1 MLLEKSPEYW
11 AREATIDELQDQ
23 VRNLVTWTEQVAE
36 VLDFAYV
43 ERSMRVLSR
52 TQAGAQDEAVALA
65 DHLERVAHDSVR
77 ADLAKLRRPYHARWR
92 MLSEIM
98 HRCATR
104 LEVPH
109 KILARKH
116 VREIL
121 LYLYSAGGS
130 VAQGDLTIIPNE
142 GQRSAT
148 LKLMEQWD
156 LVERRADG
164 TTRIVSITDLGRLA
178 ISEEIASQSAAAAQ
192 GQRAGHARSAS
203 TLERGCTYMY
213 AVS

>member
-1 MLLEKSPEYW
+1 MLLERSPEYW
-11 AREATIDELQDQ
+11 AREATIEELQTE
-23 VRNLVTWTEQVAE
+23 VRNLLSWTEQVAE

-52 TQAGAQDEAVALA
+52 TQVGSREDALALA

-77 ADLAKLRRPYHARWR
+77 IELEKLRRPYHTRWR
-92 MLSEIM
+92 MLSELM
-98 HRCATR
+98 HRCAMH

-109 KILARKH
+109 RILDRRH

-121 LYLYSAGGS
+121 LRLFTAGGT
-130 VAQGDLTIIPNE
+130 VAQGELTMIPNE

-156 LVERRADG
+156 LVKRHADG
-164 TTRIVSITDLGRLA
+164 TARIVSITDLGRLA
-178 ISEEIASQSAAAAQ
+178 ISKEVEQS
-192 GQRAGHARSAS
+192 GTREPRARTAT

>member
-11 AREATIDELQDQ
+11 AREATIDELQTQ
-23 VRNLVTWTEQVAE
+23 VRNLATWTEQVAE

-52 TQAGAQDEAVALA
+52 AQLGSRDEALALA

-77 ADLAKLRRPYHARWR
+77 PELAKLRRPYHARWR

-98 HRCATR
+98 HRCALR

-109 KILARKH
+109 KVLARKH

-121 LYLYSAGGS
+121 LHLYQAGGQ
-130 VAQGDLTIIPNE
+130 VAQSDLTLIPNE

-156 LVERRADG
+156 LIERRAEG
-164 TTRIVSITDLGRLA
+164 TARIVSITDLGRLA
-178 ISEEIASQSAAAAQ
+178 IAEEVASRETRE
-192 GQRAGHARSAS
+192 GRETRARSAS

>member
-1 MLLEKSPEYW
+1 MLLGKSPEYW
-11 AREATIDELQDQ
+11 AREATMDELQTQ
-23 VRNLVTWTEQVAE
+23 VRNLATWTEQVAE

-52 TQAGAQDEAVALA
+52 TQAVSRDEAIALA

-77 ADLAKLRRPYHARWR
+77 AELSKLRRPYHSRWR
-92 MLSEIM
+92 MLAEIM
-98 HRCATR
+98 HRCATH

-109 KILARKH
+109 KILGRKH

-148 LKLMEQWD
+148 LKLMEQ
-156 LVERRADG
+156 
-164 TTRIVSITDLGRLA
+164 
-178 ISEEIASQSAAAAQ
+178 
-192 GQRAGHARSAS
+192 
-203 TLERGCTYMY
+203 
-213 AVS
+213 

>member
-11 AREATIDELQDQ
+11 AREATIEELQTQ
-23 VRNLVTWTEQVAE
+23 VRNLATWTEQVAE

-52 TQAGAQDEAVALA
+52 TQTGSREEAVALA

-77 ADLAKLRRPYHARWR
+77 AELAKLRRPYHTRWR

-98 HRCATR
+98 HRCAMR

-109 KILARKH
+109 KILGRKH

-121 LYLYSAGGS
+121 LALFTAGGQ
-130 VAQGDLTIIPNE
+130 VAQGDLTLIPNE

-156 LVERRADG
+156 LVTRRTEG
-164 TTRIVSITDLGRLA
+164 TARTVSITDLGKLA
-178 ISEEIASQSAAAAQ
+178 IAEEVASRQAIEA
-192 GQRAGHARSAS
+192 REPRARSAS

>member
-1 MLLEKSPEYW
+1 MLLERSPEYW
-11 AREATIDELQDQ
+11 AREATIEELQEQ
-23 VRNLVTWTEQVAE
+23 VRNLPAWNEQVAE

-52 TQAGAQDEAVALA
+52 TQIGARDEALALA
-65 DHLERVAHDSVR
+65 DHLERVAHDSAR
-77 ADLAKLRRPYHARWR
+77 AELAKLRRPYHARWR

-98 HRCATR
+98 NRCALR

-109 KILARKH
+109 KVLGRKH

-121 LYLYSAGGS
+121 LHLYNAGGR
-130 VAQGDLTIIPNE
+130 VAQSELTMIPNE

-164 TTRIVSITDLGRLA
+164 TARIVSITDLGKLA
-178 ISEEIASQSAAAAQ
+178 IAEEIASREQ
-192 GQRAGHARSAS
+192 QRDARDSRARTAS
-203 TLERGCTYMY
+203 TIERGCTYMY

>member
-1 MLLEKSPEYW
+1 MLLERSPEYW
-11 AREATIDELQDQ
+11 AREATIDELQAQ
-23 VRNLVTWTEQVAE
+23 VRNIATWTEQVAE

-52 TQAGAQDEAVALA
+52 AQLGSRDEALALA

-77 ADLAKLRRPYHARWR
+77 PELAKLRRPYHARWR

-98 HRCATR
+98 HRCALR

-109 KILARKH
+109 KVLARKH

-121 LYLYSAGGS
+121 LHLYTAGGR
-130 VAQGDLTIIPNE
+130 VAQGDLTLIPNE

-156 LVERRADG
+156 LIERRAEG
-164 TTRIVSITDLGRLA
+164 TARIVSITDLGRLA
-178 ISEEIASQSAAAAQ
+178 IAEEVASRETRE
-192 GQRAGHARSAS
+192 GRETRARSAS

>member
-1 MLLEKSPEYW
+1 MLLERSPEYW
-11 AREATIDELQDQ
+11 AREATIEELQTQ
-23 VRNLVTWTEQVAE
+23 VRNLSTWTEQVAE

-52 TQAGAQDEAVALA
+52 TQLDSRDDALALA

-77 ADLAKLRRPYHARWR
+77 PELAKLRRPYHARWR

-109 KILARKH
+109 KVLARKH

-121 LYLYSAGGS
+121 LHLYQAGGS
-130 VAQGDLTIIPNE
+130 VAQSDLTLIPNE

-156 LVERRADG
+156 LIERRAEG
-164 TTRIVSITDLGRLA
+164 TARIVSITDLGRLA
-178 ISEEIASQSAAAAQ
+178 IAEEIASRQTREAREP
-192 GQRAGHARSAS
+192 RARTAS

>member
-1 MLLEKSPEYW
+1 MLLERSPEYW
-11 AREATIDELQDQ
+11 AREATIEELQTQ
-23 VRNLVTWTEQVAE
+23 VRNLSTWTEQVAE

-43 ERSMRVLSR
+43 ERSMHVLSR
-52 TQAGAQDEAVALA
+52 TQTGSRDEALTLA

-77 ADLAKLRRPYHARWR
+77 VELAKLRRPYHTRWR

-98 HRCATR
+98 HRCALR

-109 KILARKH
+109 KVLGRKH

-121 LYLYSAGGS
+121 LHLYTAGGR
-130 VAQGDLTIIPNE
+130 VAQSDLTLIPNE

-156 LVERRADG
+156 LIERRADG
-164 TTRIVSITDLGRLA
+164 TARIVSITDLGKLA
-178 ISEEIASQSAAAAQ
+178 IAEEVASRESSEAREP
-192 GQRAGHARSAS
+192 RARSAT
-203 TLERGCTYMY
+203 TLERGCTYMF

>member
-1 MLLEKSPEYW
+1 MLLERSPEYW
-11 AREATIDELQDQ
+11 AREATMDELQAQ
-23 VRNLVTWTEQVAE
+23 VRNIATWTEQVAE

-52 TQAGAQDEAVALA
+52 AQLGSRDEALVLA

-77 ADLAKLRRPYHARWR
+77 PELAKLRRPYHARWR

-98 HRCATR
+98 HRCALR

-109 KILARKH
+109 KVLARKH

-121 LYLYSAGGS
+121 LHLYTAGGR
-130 VAQGDLTIIPNE
+130 VAQGDLTLIPNE

-156 LVERRADG
+156 LIERRAEG
-164 TTRIVSITDLGRLA
+164 TARIVSITDLGRLA
-178 ISEEIASQSAAAAQ
+178 IAEEVASRETRE
-192 GQRAGHARSAS
+192 GRETRARSAS

>member
-11 AREATIDELQDQ
+11 AREATIEELQTQ
-23 VRNLVTWTEQVAE
+23 VRNLSSWTEQVAE

-52 TQAGAQDEAVALA
+52 TQTGSRDEALALA

-77 ADLAKLRRPYHARWR
+77 PELARLGRPYHSRWR

-98 HRCATR
+98 HRCAMR
-104 LEVPH
+104 LEIPH
-109 KILARKH
+109 KVLDRKH

-121 LYLYSAGGS
+121 LRLYTAGGT
-130 VAQGDLTIIPNE
+130 VAQSDLTLIPNE

-164 TTRIVSITDLGRLA
+164 TARIVTITDLGRLA
-178 ISEEIASQSAAAAQ
+178 IAEQVATRETREA
-192 GQRAGHARSAS
+192 RAPSAS

>member
-11 AREATIDELQDQ
+11 AREATIEELQAQ
-23 VRNLVTWTEQVAE
+23 VRNVSTWTEQVAE
-36 VLDFAYV
+36 VLDFAYL

-52 TQAGAQDEAVALA
+52 TQTGSRDDALALA

-77 ADLAKLRRPYHARWR
+77 VELGKLGRPYHARWR

-98 HRCATR
+98 HRCALR

-109 KILARKH
+109 KVLDRKH

-121 LYLYSAGGS
+121 LRLYTAGGS
-130 VAQGDLTIIPNE
+130 VAQSELTLIPNE

-156 LVERRADG
+156 LVERHADG
-164 TTRIVSITDLGRLA
+164 TARIVAITDLGRLA
-178 ISEEIASQSAAAAQ
+178 IAEQVASREAREPA
-192 GQRAGHARSAS
+192 RARTAS
-203 TLERGCTYMY
+203 TLERGCNYMF

>member
-11 AREATIDELQDQ
+11 AREATIEELQTQ
-23 VRNLVTWTEQVAE
+23 VRNLTTWTEQVAE

-52 TQAGAQDEAVALA
+52 TQSGSRDEALALA

-77 ADLAKLRRPYHARWR
+77 LELEKLGRPYHARWR

-98 HRCATR
+98 HRCALH

-109 KILARKH
+109 KILDRKH

-121 LYLYSAGGS
+121 LRLYTAGGP
-130 VAQGDLTIIPNE
+130 VAQGELTMIPNE

-164 TTRIVSITDLGRLA
+164 TSRIVSISDLGRLA
-178 ISEEIASQSAAAAQ
+178 IAEEVAAQ
-192 GQRAGHARSAS
+192 SREPRARSAS

>member
-1 MLLEKSPEYW
+1 MLLDRSPEYW
-11 AREATIDELQDQ
+11 AREASLQELQAA
-23 VRNLVTWTEQVAE
+23 VRALTAWTEPAAE

-43 ERSMRVLSR
+43 ERGMRVLAR
-52 TQAGAQDEAVALA
+52 TQAGSRDEALALA

-77 ADLAKLRRPYHARWR
+77 DALGRLERPYFARWR
-92 MLSEIM
+92 FLSEIM
-98 HRCATR
+98 RRCALR
-104 LEVPH
+104 LDVPH
-109 KILARKH
+109 KVLDRKH

-121 LYLYSAGGS
+121 LRLHAAGGRI
-130 VAQGDLTIIPNE
+130 AQGDLTLIPNE

-156 LVERRADG
+156 LIERRAEG
-164 TTRIVSITDLGRLA
+164 NARLVSITDLGRLA
-178 ISEEIASQSAAAAQ
+178 IAEEIAAREQHEA
-192 GQRAGHARSAS
+192 RVRPAG

>member
-11 AREATIDELQDQ
+11 AREATMDELQTQ
-23 VRNLVTWTEQVAE
+23 VRNLATWTEQAAE

-52 TQAGAQDEAVALA
+52 TQAVSRDEAIALA

-77 ADLAKLRRPYHARWR
+77 AELSKLRRPYHSRWR
-92 MLSEIM
+92 MLAEIM
-98 HRCATR
+98 HRCATH

-109 KILARKH
+109 KILGRKH

-156 LVERRADG
+156 LVERRAES
-164 TTRIVSITDLGRLA
+164 TARIVSITDLGRLA
-178 ISEEIASQSAAAAQ
+178 ISEEIASQGAAAAQ
-192 GQRAGHARSAS
+192 GTRAGHARSTS
-203 TLERGCTYMY
+203 TVERGCTYMY